1 MKFNVIRIGNRDF
14 VDMGD
19 LNVFLYDLSLKDKHL
34 DKSTLATI
42 VSADNYIKSKFAE
55 KQPRENTLYEVS
67 ISDGIFYKELIRVL
81 KENKKEIPKKLGDP
95 LVIMDKEYYIE
106 ESCFTVLQ
114 IKQLQEELKKQ
125 NIELQ
130 KVFEEAVKKIQ
141 INVTAPTKPKTKA
154 PA

>member
-1 MKFNVIRIGNRDF
+1 M
-14 VDMGD
+14 
-19 LNVFLYDLSLKDKHL
+19 
-34 DKSTLATI
+34 
-42 VSADNYIKSKFAE
+42 
-55 KQPRENTLYEVS
+55 
-67 ISDGIFYKELIRVL
+67 IRVL

-95 LVIMDKEYYIE
+95 LVIMDKESYIE